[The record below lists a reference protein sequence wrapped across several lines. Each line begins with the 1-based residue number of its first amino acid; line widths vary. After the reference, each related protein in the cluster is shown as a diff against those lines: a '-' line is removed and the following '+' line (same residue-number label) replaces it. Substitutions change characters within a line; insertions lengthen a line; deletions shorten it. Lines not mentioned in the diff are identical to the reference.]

1 MKKRLVGLMMAA
13 VMGSAMVLGGC
24 SGSSGSSGS
33 DSQDSGT
40 SGEEEASGWTLDQPV
55 TIICPY
61 GAGGGQDIAARL
73 FAKYAAEYAGV
84 NFVVDNQ
91 TGGSGTIGNT
101 AISMAEP
108 DGYTLGMFCNVNL
121 YDQFLV
127 DGVTYTEDSFI
138 QEAIFSQD
146 PTVIVANASLGVSTM
161 DELVALAEENPGEIT
176 WGGPE
181 FTAQT
186 YPRIYVEN
194 ATGVEFGKMI
204 FDGGNE
210 SLVAVAGGNCDVTS
224 LFASEFA
231 AMSDNEDLVVL
242 ATTGEERL
250 DSRSDVP
257 TMIEQGVDATFTQ
270 WRSIVLP
277 AGASDEVIAYYDDL
291 CAQVLADE
299 DFQKEM
305 ADSGFNFVNYSGHED
320 CTEFMEADFEASK
333 DTIIE
338 AAG

>member
-1 MKKRLVGLMMAA
+1 MKKKVIGLMMAA
-13 VMGSAMVLGGC
+13 VLGGTMIMAGC
-24 SGSSGSSGS
+24 SKSSESSGG
-33 DSQDSGT
+33 GA
-40 SGEEEASGWTLDQPV
+40 GASEWKPERPV
-55 TIICPY
+55 TVICPY
-61 GAGGGQDIAARL
+61 SAGGGQDIAARL
-73 FAKYAAEYAGV
+73 FAKYAGEYAGV

-121 YDQFLV
+121 YDQFAV
-127 DGVTYTEDSFI
+127 EGVTYNEDSFT
-138 QEAIFSQD
+138 QLAIFSQD

-161 DELVALAEENPGEIT
+161 DELVELAKKKPGEIT

-194 ATGVEFGKMI
+194 ATGAEFGKMI

-231 AMSDNEDLVVL
+231 AMSDNEELVVL

-250 DSRSDVP
+250 ASMPDVP
-257 TMIEQGVDATFTQ
+257 TMIEQGVEATFTQ
-270 WRSIVLP
+270 WRSYVIP
-277 AGASDEVIAYYDDL
+277 AGASDEVIAYYDEL
-291 CAQVLADE
+291 CAQVMADE

-305 ADSGFNFVNYSGHED
+305 ADSGFNFIDISGHED
-320 CTEFMEADFEASK
+320 CTQFMEEDFNASK
-333 DTIIE
+333 DAIIE
-338 AAG
+338 ATEGQN